1 MAGVNKV
8 ISVGNLGKDPEVRH
22 LEGGVSVAHFTLA
35 TNEYYKDKQGNRVE
49 RTEWHNISAWRGL
62 AHMADKYLKKGQQV
76 YIEGKLRT
84 RQYQDKDQQTR
95 YITEIIADEISML
108 GGRPQGPGNGVGM
121 LWRSCGRAAAY
132 LPARAGNGPA
142 ALLKGSRYL
151 CCFLKKA
158 FCTWPGLFSLSPC
171 TSQRVPF

>member
-8 ISVGNLGKDPEVRH
+8 ILVGNLGKDPEVRH

-35 TNEYYKDKQGNRVE
+35 TNDYYKDKQGTRVE

-62 AHMADKYLKKGQQV
+62 ADMADKYLKKGQQV

-108 GGRPQGPGNGVGM
+108 GGRPQGGGEANASATTEPQHSFRQEPEM
-121 LWRSCGRAAAY
+121 DQ
-132 LPARAGNGPA
+132 LP
-142 ALLKGSRYL
+142 
-151 CCFLKKA
+151 F
-158 FCTWPGLFSLSPC
+158 
-171 TSQRVPF
+171 

>member
-8 ISVGNLGKDPEVRH
+8 ILVGNLGKDPEVRH

-62 AHMADKYLKKGQQV
+62 ADMADKYLKKGQQV

-108 GGRPQGPGNGVGM
+108 GGRPQGTNEATVEPID
-121 LWRSCGRAAAY
+121 LAAVEAAHSFRQEPELDQ
-132 LPARAGNGPA
+132 LP
-142 ALLKGSRYL
+142 
-151 CCFLKKA
+151 F
-158 FCTWPGLFSLSPC
+158 
-171 TSQRVPF
+171 

>member
-8 ISVGNLGKDPEVRH
+8 ILVGNLGKDPEVRH

-35 TNEYYKDKQGNRVE
+35 TNEYYKDKQGTRVE

-62 AHMADKYLKKGQQV
+62 AEMADKFLKKGQQV
-76 YIEGKLRT
+76 YVEGKLRT

-108 GGRPQGPGNGVGM
+108 GARSGGSAGAPTTGVAE
-121 LWRSCGRAAAY
+121 AAVSFRQEPELDQ
-132 LPARAGNGPA
+132 LP
-142 ALLKGSRYL
+142 
-151 CCFLKKA
+151 F
-158 FCTWPGLFSLSPC
+158 
-171 TSQRVPF
+171 

>member
-1 MAGVNKV
+1 MAFSILYFLTCTNMAGVNKV
-8 ISVGNLGKDPEVRH
+8 ILVGNLGKDPEVRH

-35 TNEYYKDKQGNRVE
+35 TNEYYKDKQGTRVE

-62 AHMADKYLKKGQQV
+62 ADMADKFLKKGQQV

-108 GGRPQGPGNGVGM
+108 SGRPLGASNGAEATGN
-121 LWRSCGRAAAY
+121 AAAEPQQSFRQEPELDQ
-132 LPARAGNGPA
+132 LP
-142 ALLKGSRYL
+142 
-151 CCFLKKA
+151 F
-158 FCTWPGLFSLSPC
+158 
-171 TSQRVPF
+171 

>member
-8 ISVGNLGKDPEVRH
+8 ILVGNLGKDPEVRH

-62 AHMADKYLKKGQQV
+62 ADMADKYLKKGQQV

-108 GGRPQGPGNGVGM
+108 GGRPQG
-121 LWRSCGRAAAY
+121 A
-132 LPARAGNGPA
+132 GPA
-142 ALLKGSRYL
+142 QPKPTARLWPSRQHSFRQEPEL
-151 CCFLKKA
+151 DQL
-158 FCTWPGLFSLSPC
+158 
-171 TSQRVPF
+171 PF

>member
-8 ISVGNLGKDPEVRH
+8 ILVGNLGKDPEVRH

-35 TNEYYKDKQGNRVE
+35 TNEYHKDKQGTRVE

-62 AHMADKYLKKGQQV
+62 ADMADKYLRKGQQV

-108 GGRPQGPGNGVGM
+108 GGRPQGAGGT
-121 LWRSCGRAAAY
+121 SAEATTSAAAELAHSFRQEPELDQ
-132 LPARAGNGPA
+132 LP
-142 ALLKGSRYL
+142 
-151 CCFLKKA
+151 F
-158 FCTWPGLFSLSPC
+158 
-171 TSQRVPF
+171 

>member
-8 ISVGNLGKDPEVRH
+8 ILVGNLGKDPEVRH
-22 LEGGVSVAHFTLA
+22 LDGGVSVAHFTLA
-35 TNEYYKDKQGNRVE
+35 TNEYYKDKQGTRVE

-62 AHMADKYLKKGQQV
+62 ADMADKFLKKGQQV

-108 GGRPQGPGNGVGM
+108 GGRPLGAGVPANEASGVAPAEAPQSFRQEPE
-121 LWRSCGRAAAY
+121 LEQ
-132 LPARAGNGPA
+132 LP
-142 ALLKGSRYL
+142 
-151 CCFLKKA
+151 F
-158 FCTWPGLFSLSPC
+158 
-171 TSQRVPF
+171 

>member
-8 ISVGNLGKDPEVRH
+8 ILVGNLGKDPEVRH

-35 TNEYYKDKQGNRVE
+35 TNDYYKDKQGTRVE

-62 AHMADKYLKKGQQV
+62 ADMADKYLKKGQQV

-108 GGRPQGPGNGVGM
+108 GGRPQGIAGVAGDANGM
-121 LWRSCGRAAAY
+121 ATAEQPAQSFRQEPEMDQ
-132 LPARAGNGPA
+132 LP
-142 ALLKGSRYL
+142 
-151 CCFLKKA
+151 F
-158 FCTWPGLFSLSPC
+158 
-171 TSQRVPF
+171 

>member
-8 ISVGNLGKDPEVRH
+8 ILVGNLGKDPEVRH

-35 TNEYYKDKQGNRVE
+35 TNEYYKDKQGTRVE

-62 AHMADKYLKKGQQV
+62 ADMADKFLKKGQQV

-108 GGRPQGPGNGVGM
+108 GGRPQGT
-121 LWRSCGRAAAY
+121 
-132 LPARAGNGPA
+132 GPA
-142 ALLKGSRYL
+142 TGETAGAAVAEPQHSFRQEPEMDQL
-151 CCFLKKA
+151 
-158 FCTWPGLFSLSPC
+158 
-171 TSQRVPF
+171 PF

>member
-8 ISVGNLGKDPEVRH
+8 ILVGNLGKDPEVRH
-22 LEGGVSVAHFTLA
+22 LDGGVSVANFNLA
-35 TNEYYKDKQGNRVE
+35 SNEYYKDKQGNRVE

-62 AHMADKYLKKGQQV
+62 ADMADKYLKMGQQV

-108 GGRPQGPGNGVGM
+108 GGRPQGANEATVEPVD
-121 LWRSCGRAAAY
+121 LVAVEAAHSFRQEPELDQ
-132 LPARAGNGPA
+132 LP
-142 ALLKGSRYL
+142 
-151 CCFLKKA
+151 F
-158 FCTWPGLFSLSPC
+158 
-171 TSQRVPF
+171 

>member
-8 ISVGNLGKDPEVRH
+8 ILVGNLGKDPEVRH

-62 AHMADKYLKKGQQV
+62 ADMADKFLKKGQQV

-108 GGRPQGPGNGVGM
+108 GGRPQGPGNTPDAP
-121 LWRSCGRAAAY
+121 AAAAELQHTFRQEPELDQ
-132 LPARAGNGPA
+132 LP
-142 ALLKGSRYL
+142 
-151 CCFLKKA
+151 F
-158 FCTWPGLFSLSPC
+158 
-171 TSQRVPF
+171 

>member
-8 ISVGNLGKDPEVRH
+8 ILVGNLGKDPEVRH

-35 TNEYYKDKQGNRVE
+35 TNDYYKDKQGNRVE

-62 AHMADKYLKKGQQV
+62 ADMADKFLKKGQQV

-95 YITEIIADEISML
+95 YITEIIADEITML
-108 GGRPQGPGNGVGM
+108 GGRPHGSENQNSQQETAPEAPQTFRQEPE
-121 LWRSCGRAAAY
+121 LDQ
-132 LPARAGNGPA
+132 LP
-142 ALLKGSRYL
+142 
-151 CCFLKKA
+151 F
-158 FCTWPGLFSLSPC
+158 
-171 TSQRVPF
+171 

>member
-8 ISVGNLGKDPEVRH
+8 ILVGNLGKDPEVRH

-35 TNEYYKDKQGNRVE
+35 TNEYYKDKQGTRVE

-62 AHMADKYLKKGQQV
+62 ADMADKYLKKGQQV

-108 GGRPQGPGNGVGM
+108 GGRSQGAPSPSSEANGQV
-121 LWRSCGRAAAY
+121 AAEAQQSFRQEPELDQ
-132 LPARAGNGPA
+132 LP
-142 ALLKGSRYL
+142 
-151 CCFLKKA
+151 F
-158 FCTWPGLFSLSPC
+158 
-171 TSQRVPF
+171 

>member
-1 MAGVNKV
+1 MAFSILYFLTCNNMAGVNKV
-8 ISVGNLGKDPEVRH
+8 ILVGNLGKDPEVRH

-35 TNEYYKDKQGNRVE
+35 TNDYYKDKQGNRVE

-62 AHMADKYLKKGQQV
+62 ADMADKFLKKGQQV

-108 GGRPQGPGNGVGM
+108 GGRPQG
-121 LWRSCGRAAAY
+121 AA
-132 LPARAGNGPA
+132 PA
-142 ALLKGSRYL
+142 AGEANGAAVAEPQHSFRQEPELDQL
-151 CCFLKKA
+151 
-158 FCTWPGLFSLSPC
+158 
-171 TSQRVPF
+171 PF

>member
-8 ISVGNLGKDPEVRH
+8 ILVGNLGKDPEVRH

-62 AHMADKYLKKGQQV
+62 ADMADKYLKKGQQV

-108 GGRPQGPGNGVGM
+108 GGRPQETNEATVEPVD
-121 LWRSCGRAAAY
+121 LAAVEAAHSFRQEPELDQ
-132 LPARAGNGPA
+132 LP
-142 ALLKGSRYL
+142 
-151 CCFLKKA
+151 F
-158 FCTWPGLFSLSPC
+158 
-171 TSQRVPF
+171 